1 MTMHALAR
9 NRSADETEAN
19 EPIDTVVAIE
29 APEQI
34 RFRYRLAGPAQRGM
48 AHLVDLLIIGALL
61 VAIVLAIMVLSAP
74 FASWVQQPDTLE
86 RAGIGVFLLG
96 LFVAQWGYF
105 ALFEAFAHGQTPG
118 KRLLSLR
125 VLEIGGEPITFV
137 DAVLRNLLRA
147 ADLLPFG
154 YAAGLVSMLLDARF
168 RRLGDLAAGTIV
180 VVEDRARVAV
190 PIYIHPPTPD
200 EAQHLP
206 ARVLLD
212 ADELRA
218 IEMFLRRAPTLGA
231 PLATALAAPIAE
243 PLGKRHGAMH
253 RDPVR
258 LLALLYLRATAPAR
272 SGSRMPSIPPPAR
285 GSA

>member
-1 MTMHALAR
+1 MHALAR
-9 NRSADETEAN
+9 NRSSDDLETN

-34 RFRYRLAGPAQRGM
+34 RFRYRLAGPAQRGI
-48 AHLVDLLIIGALL
+48 AHLVDLLVIVALL
-61 VAIVLAIMVLSAP
+61 AVTVLLTMLLSAP
-74 FASWVQQPDTLE
+74 FASWVQQPGALE
-86 RAGIGVFLLG
+86 RAGKGLFLLG
-96 LFVAQWGYF
+96 LFLAQWGYF

-154 YAAGLVSMLLDARF
+154 YAAGLTSMLLDSRF

-190 PIYIHPPTPD
+190 PIYIHPPTPE

-206 ARVLLD
+206 ARVVLD

-218 IEMFLRRAPTLGA
+218 IEMFLRRAPTLGG
-231 PLATALAAPIAE
+231 PLATALATSVAE
-243 PLGKRHGAMH
+243 AIGKRHGASH

-258 LLALLYLRATAPAR
+258 LLALLYLRATAP
-272 SGSRMPSIPPPAR
+272 SGSRSRTPSIHPPAG